1 MDKPLGTTFKP
12 DPKQAIKQD
21 TKASNFIE
29 ELDSR
34 SRDIFRTVVEFY
46 LETGTPLGSKMLAQS
61 LREQV
66 SSATIR
72 NVMSHLEHMGLIYS
86 PHTSAGRLPTNT
98 GLRFFVDSF
107 LEIGDLT
114 KEDRNS
120 IDAQI
125 RASNSERTLETVL
138 TQASQLLS
146 GLTSSASLITTAKQ
160 NLRLKQIEFVSL
172 EAKKVLVVIVGENG
186 QVENRIIDTPNTITA
201 STLQEA
207 TNYMNAHIAGKTIE
221 EAHKHILQLHDATRN
236 ELDLLAQN
244 LVDKGLAVWG
254 GSDERDVGRLIVS
267 GHANLLG
274 DITASDDLEHVQQLF
289 EELEAKDSLMKLL
302 DLAETG
308 EGVRI
313 FIGSENRLFST
324 SGSSLIVS
332 PYRDKDQKVIGA
344 LGIIGPTR
352 LNYARIVPMVDYTAK
367 VVSRLIR

>member
-1 MDKPLGTTFKP
+1 MNKPAGTN
-12 DPKQAIKQD
+12 
-21 TKASNFIE
+21 SNESTFIE

-34 SRDIFRTVVEFY
+34 SRDIFRTVVESY
-46 LETGTPLGSKMLAQS
+46 LDTGTPLGSKMLAKS
-61 LREQV
+61 LTEQV
-66 SSATIR
+66 SPATIR
-72 NVMSHLEHMGLIYS
+72 NVMSDLEQKGLIYS

-120 IDAQI
+120 IDAQV
-125 RASNSERTLETVL
+125 RASNRDRTLETVL
-138 TQASQLLS
+138 TEASQLLS
-146 GLTSSASLITTAKQ
+146 GLTSSASLVTTAKQ
-160 NLRLKQIEFVSL
+160 DLRLKQIEFVSL
-172 EAKKVLVVIVGENG
+172 EPTKVLVVIVGESG
-186 QVENRIIDTPNTITA
+186 QVENRIIDLPQSITA

-221 EAHKHILQLHDATRN
+221 EARQHILKMHNAART
-236 ELDLLAQN
+236 ELDLLAQS

-254 GSDERDVGRLIVS
+254 GSDERDAGRLIVS
-267 GHANLLG
+267 GHANLL
-274 DITASDDLEHVQQLF
+274 SDFKAAEDLDHVQQLF
-289 EELEAKDSLMKLL
+289 EELEARGSLMKLL
-302 DLAETG
+302 ELAETG

-313 FIGSENRLFST
+313 FIGSENRLFSA